1 MGRPAGVHNED
12 YDEKRAALLERVTAR
27 LVEVGAERASFR
39 EMAAATGVSVPTLRH
54 YFGDRQGLIRA
65 WMDWRGGQGAPYLAA
80 LAATD
85 EPFAASIRTM
95 LDFVA
100 LGLERGRVVELHVVG
115 LMEGLTNPA
124 LGPAYLKTILEPTL
138 QAAERRLA
146 LHVARGEMHAVDVR
160 TAALALLSPLILAV
174 LHQRDLGGK
183 AVRCLDLPVFIA
195 THAEAFVRA
204 YRA

>member
-12 YDEKRAALLERVTAR
+12 YDEKRAALLDRVTAR
-27 LVEVGAERASFR
+27 LVAVGADRASFR
-39 EMAAATGVSVPTLRH
+39 EMAATAGVSVPTLRH

-65 WMDWRGGQGAPYLAA
+65 WMAWRGGQGAPYLAE
-80 LAATD
+80 LATTT
-85 EPFAASIRTM
+85 EPFDLSIRTM
-95 LDFVA
+95 LEFVA

-124 LGPAYLKTILEPTL
+124 LGPSYLTSILEPTL
-138 QAAERRLA
+138 QAAEQRLA
-146 LHVARGEMHAVDVR
+146 LHAERGEMRAVDLR
-160 TAALALLSPLILAV
+160 AAALALLSPLILAV
-174 LHQRDLGGK
+174 LHQRDLGGRS
-183 AVRCLDLPVFIA
+183 VRCLDISAFIA